1 MPATRMN
8 RDEFFAKLSP
18 LGEDG
23 LRKVLWN
30 LYWRGSASLRQ
41 RIEADLD
48 PAERDRRKREAG
60 APADPDLVLGEV
72 SEFAELARAGAYIAG
87 DRRVSPKERT
97 QWRVTF
103 RRLAADAESALRADG
118 SGPAEEAFALL
129 IDLACETRR
138 LDYFRSEDPV
148 AAARLVMSDAVALLW
163 ETMRDRH
170 GFAVF
175 AERAAPQLVRWES
188 RWGWTRHGDGV
199 VSEKET
205 SLASVLVRMV
215 HAPEA
220 WTVIAD
226 RYLDALDEIANMEA
240 ARSSS
245 SRRSWDYHD
254 RACARRERA
263 GDLAEWHDLLLDRL
277 DGSEAGDR
285 LDRLASHPALGGSEL
300 TFVQAKL
307 AHRRGDTN
315 AARKL
320 IRDCLEDLP
329 GHEEFAGFATEIG
342 AELPP
347 RARQAADDRAR
358 WTAATSAGPDPS

>member
-1 MPATRMN
+1 MN
-8 RDEFFAKLSP
+8 RDEFFTKLSP
-18 LGEDG
+18 LGEDA
-23 LRKVLWN
+23 LAKVLWN
-30 LYWRGSASLRQ
+30 LYWRGSAALRE
-41 RIEADLD
+41 RIEAELD
-48 PAERDRRKREAG
+48 PAVRDRRKREAA
-60 APADPDLVLGEV
+60 APADPDLVLYEV

-97 QWRVTF
+97 QWRATF
-103 RRLAADAESALRADG
+103 RGLATDAESALRAQDP
-118 SGPAEEAFALL
+118 GPAEMALAML

-148 AAARLVMSDAVALLW
+148 AAARFVVSDAVALLW
-163 ETMRDRH
+163 ETVRDRH

-175 AERAAPQLVRWES
+175 AERAASQLVRWES
-188 RWGWTRHGDGV
+188 RWGWTRHGDGT

-205 SLASVLVRMV
+205 SLASVLARMV

-220 WTVIAD
+220 WTVLAD
-226 RYLDALDEIANMEA
+226 RYLGALDEIARADA
-240 ARSSS
+240 AGSA
-245 SRRSWDYHD
+245 SRRTWDYHD
-254 RACARRERA
+254 PAWARRERA

-285 LDRLASHPALGGSEL
+285 LDRLARHSVLGSPEL
-300 TFVQAKL
+300 TFVRAKL
-307 AHRRGDTN
+307 AHRRGDTD

-329 GHEEFAGFATEIG
+329 GHEEFADFAAEIG

-347 RARQAADDRAR
+347 RARQAADGRAR
-358 WTAATSAGPDPS
+358 WAAALSAGPDA